1 VEHRRDQN
9 LHACPTPEISAYIDG
24 ELSADQELQLE
35 LHMAGCRVCAD
46 DLNLQKS
53 FLNALEI
60 SLDEK
65 EIELPNDFT
74 KTVVTHAESRVTGL
88 RHPSE
93 RRRAAVVFVTLLL
106 IAGVAL
112 GSNLG
117 AALGAA
123 TAVAEKFIAVVVSV
137 GHFCY
142 DIALGSVI
150 VFRSLVT
157 GFIFES
163 GISAAIFLLV
173 FVMSLLLSSRLLV
186 RFHRT

>member
-1 VEHRRDQN
+1 M
-9 LHACPTPEISAYIDG
+9 Y
-24 ELSADQELQLE
+24 LE
-35 LHMAGCRVCAD
+35 LHMAGCRICAD

-65 EIELPNDFT
+65 GIELPSDFT
-74 KTVVTHAESRVTGL
+74 KTVVTHAESRVNGL

-93 RRRAAVVFVTLLL
+93 RRRAALVFVTLTLS
-106 IAGVAL
+106 AVVAL

-117 AALGAA
+117 SRLGAA
-123 TAVAEKFIAVVVSV
+123 ASIVEKLVAVVVSV

-150 VFRSLVT
+150 VFRSLVA

-163 GISAAIFLLV
+163 GLTAAIFLVVL
-173 FVMSLLLSSRLLV
+173 VMSLLLSSRLLV

>member
-1 VEHRRDQN
+1 MKNELNKTQDP
-9 LHACPTPEISAYIDG
+9 CPSPDISAYIDG

-53 FLNALEI
+53 FLNALES

-74 KTVVTHAESRVTGL
+74 KTVVTHAESHVTGL

-93 RRRAAVVFVTLLL
+93 RRRAAVVFVMLMLF
-106 IAGVAL
+106 AVAAL
-112 GSNLG
+112 GSNIG
-117 AALGAA
+117 PALG
-123 TAVAEKFIAVVVSV
+123 TVTSIAEKVVAVVVSV
-137 GHFCY
+137 GHFFY

-150 VFRSLVT
+150 VFRSIVA

-163 GISAAIFLLV
+163 GTTAAIFLLV